1 MRNAKLANDLLF
13 QAQNATTLEQGQA
26 VLKTATE
33 ALKAGTIDDDDRGRI
48 RAALDSVAF
57 QNNYLDK
64 IDTAGLGQN
73 AVTTKPGTSTPGRV
87 SSVSDAKSALSS
99 QAVSPPSQIFGTG
112 STNLDQIAGDLKP
125 PPPQVVISIG
135 DISGTDQDQILT
147 TVFAKLE
154 TQMRA
159 GMGDAGIPV

>member
-1 MRNAKLANDLLF
+1 M
-13 QAQNATTLEQGQA
+13 
-26 VLKTATE
+26 
-33 ALKAGTIDDDDRGRI
+33 
-48 RAALDSVAF
+48 AF

-73 AVTTKPGTSTPGRV
+73 AVTTKPGTPTPGRV

-125 PPPQVVISIG
+125 PPPQVAISIG